1 MLNITTLVVLL
12 VILGV
17 YTHALSIR
25 TVSDK
30 KLTKRETD
38 GEFYPDWV
46 PFKNKKGDELGEF
59 VQVKKKRP
67 AKRLALPVNFVLRPV
82 AETEGE
88 DYYEKGQGDGED
100 YFEKKE
106 WSDQYRSAKI
116 AAPVKVFVNTTD
128 VAEVEGIVNI
138 PIIDKRLITETET
151 PTTTESESLVISG
164 EENEV
169 PKKIAEDI
177 LINVNKE
184 DSEAKTESNESEI
197 KNKEEKQENIK
208 DESEVGLIL
217 PAEDPEIK
225 KEIAAEDTA
234 DTPVAKR
241 AKEYNDYEEESAEKA
256 KPEQTEE
263 EKQVAEAKKQRILG
277 LVDDLK
283 RRHEKEQREISERAK
298 EDEIIKEEREREL
311 SRGRIT
317 SQSNEADEGYDKYN
331 TKNYNKDRSKPT
343 YEDYEENPNLDDKYK
358 IHPPTKKR
366 PPVTTTTT
374 IAPVTYT
381 VKPNVRTQKRKRTKT
396 PPNKHR
402 ESGKLSVFKN
412 PNLYMYD
419 DDTIAEETSTVVSS
433 TKTPKKSA
441 RKSYRL
447 PTTTS
452 TTSTTSAALL
462 TSNDSNES
470 VRISLVPENNEMKDG
485 EPTLFFPQKRKN
497 KRKRKNRT
505 RSSTPEPD
513 SHVAESVNGFAKD
526 VMNGTEFTAPQSTL
540 ETTAVLP
547 SGDSILT
554 GSTASA
560 VSRESIES
568 TRAEDS
574 SPLAAAP
581 SSAVSDAL
589 ASASGHAEPKHEN
602 YQLEKGKH
610 YLLISR
616 HVLDAILE
624 KYI

>member
-1 MLNITTLVVLL
+1 M
-12 VILGV
+12 
-17 YTHALSIR
+17 
-25 TVSDK
+25 SDK

-46 PFKNKKGDELGEF
+46 PFKNKKGEELGEF
-59 VQVKKKRP
+59 VQVKKKKP

-82 AETEGE
+82 ADTEGD

-100 YFEKKE
+100 YYEKKE
-106 WSDQYRSAKI
+106 WSDQYRSAKN
-116 AAPVKVFVNTTD
+116 AAPVKTVVKTTD

-138 PIIDKRLITETET
+138 PIVDKRPITETET
-151 PTTTESESLVISG
+151 TSTTESESPVISG
-164 EENEV
+164 EVNEV

-177 LINVNKE
+177 LFDINKE
-184 DSEAKTESNESEI
+184 YSEAKTDSNEGKV
-197 KNKEEKQENIK
+197 KNKEEKQENNK

-225 KEIAAEDTA
+225 KEIAAEDTS
-234 DTPVAKR
+234 VGKR

-263 EKQVAEAKKQRILG
+263 EKQKAEAKKQHILG

-298 EDEIIKEEREREL
+298 EEEIIKEEREREL

-317 SQSNEADEGYDKYN
+317 LQSNEADEGYDKYN
-331 TKNYNKDRSKPT
+331 NKNYNKDRSKPT
-343 YEDYEENPNLDDKYK
+343 YEDYEENPNVDDKYK

-366 PPVTTTTT
+366 PPVTTT
-374 IAPVTYT
+374 IAPVTST
-381 VKPNVRTQKRKRTKT
+381 VKAIVRTPKRKRTKT
-396 PPNKHR
+396 QPNKHR

-412 PNLYMYD
+412 PKLYMIYD
-419 DDTIAEETSTVVSS
+419 DDTIAEETSTVNSS

-441 RKSYRL
+441 RKSYTI

-462 TSNDSNES
+462 TSNDFNES

-526 VMNGTEFTAPQSTL
+526 VMNGTEATAPQSTL

-547 SGDSILT
+547 PGEAIVT
-554 GSTASA
+554 GPTASA
-560 VSRESIES
+560 VLEESIES

-589 ASASGHAEPKHEN
+589 ASASGHAEPKHKN
-602 YQLEKGKH
+602 YHLEKGKSNF
-610 YLLISR
+610 LNF
-616 HVLDAILE
+616 
-624 KYI
+624 